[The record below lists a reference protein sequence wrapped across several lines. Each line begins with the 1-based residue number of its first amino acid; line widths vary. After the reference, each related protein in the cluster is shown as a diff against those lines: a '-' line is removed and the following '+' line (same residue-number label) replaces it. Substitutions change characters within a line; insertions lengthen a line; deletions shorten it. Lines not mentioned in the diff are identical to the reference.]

1 MNLTKETALANLK
14 TFRIELNESMRGESF
29 REGVLIKGDFGW
41 SEFAPFAYHSL
52 EHATRWLQAA
62 LEMAWTE
69 LEKPLSKQVAVNA
82 ISTSANPE
90 KSIAILNET
99 GCTTLKIKLTGLDIN
114 KDLILLKQIA
124 QVKPETTFRIDFN
137 GSLDVKNSLQY
148 FDGFSD
154 LNIEYVEQPCKTV
167 EEVAEL
173 KKESQIKIAIDENL
187 RLAPD
192 STDLVLIEKI
202 CEIADYVVLKPIPIG
217 GINRF
222 NIISEAVRKFGKKVV
237 VSGSMDTSIGLYM
250 SALAQ
255 SINSQSSNLVSGAGT
270 GSMIRSDVVTKTVKP
285 HNGVID
291 VEKLDID
298 ESRVFESPN
307 RNELLQRISQAFDYG
322 KERNWF

>member
-14 TFRIELNESMRGESF
+14 TFRIELNESMRGESY

-255 SINSQSSNLVSGAGT
+255 SINSQSSNLVAGAGT

>member
-1 MNLTKETALANLK
+1 MNLIKEIALANLK
-14 TFRIELNESMRGESF
+14 TFRVELNEPMRKESY
-29 REGVLIKGDFGW
+29 REGVLINGDFGW
-41 SEFAPFAYHSL
+41 AEFAPFAYHSL

-69 LEKPLSKQVAVNA
+69 LEKPKSKQVAVNA
-82 ISTSANPE
+82 ISTSLDPV
-90 KSIAILNET
+90 KSILLLTET
-99 GCTTLKIKLTGLDIN
+99 GCTTLKIKLTGVDIN
-114 KDLILLKQIA
+114 KDLSLLKQIA

-148 FDGFSD
+148 FDGFGD

-167 EEVAEL
+167 EELAEL

-192 STDLVLIEKI
+192 STDLILIEKI
-202 CEIADYVVLKPIPIG
+202 CEIADYVVIKPIPIG

-222 NIISEAVRKFGKKVV
+222 KITSEAVRKFGKKVV

-250 SALAQ
+250 TALAQ
-255 SINSQSSNLVSGAGT
+255 SINSQSSNLVAGAGT
-270 GSMIRSDVVTKTVKP
+270 GTMLRSDVVTKTVKP

-291 VEKLDID
+291 VERLDID

-307 RNELLQRISQAFDYG
+307 RDELLQRISQAFDYG

>member
-1 MNLTKETALANLK
+1 MNLKKEIALANLK
-14 TFRIELNESMRGESF
+14 TFRIELNEPMRNESY
-29 REGVLIKGDFGW
+29 REGVLINGDFGW
-41 SEFAPFAYHSL
+41 AEFAPFAYHSL

-69 LEKPLSKQVAVNA
+69 LEKPKSKQVAVNA
-82 ISTSANPE
+82 ISTSLDSD
-90 KSIAILNET
+90 KSISLLNET
-99 GCTTLKIKLTGLDIN
+99 GCTTLKIKLTGVDIN
-114 KDLILLKQIA
+114 KDLSLLKQIA

-148 FDGFSD
+148 FDGFGD

-167 EEVAEL
+167 EELAEL
-173 KKESQIKIAIDENL
+173 KKESSIKLAIDENL

-202 CEIADYVVLKPIPIG
+202 CEIADYVVIKPIPIG

-222 NIISEAVRKFGKKVV
+222 KIISEAVRKFGKKVV

-250 SALAQ
+250 TALAQ
-255 SINSQSSNLVSGAGT
+255 SINSQSSNLVAGAGT
-270 GSMIRSDVVTKTVKP
+270 GSMLRSDVVTKTVKP

-291 VEKLDID
+291 VERLDID

-307 RNELLQRISQAFDYG
+307 RDELLQRISQAFDYG

>member
-1 MNLTKETALANLK
+1 MNLTKEIALANLK
-14 TFRIELNESMRGESF
+14 TFRIELNEPMRGESY

-41 SEFAPFAYHSL
+41 SEFAPFANHSL

-255 SINSQSSNLVSGAGT
+255 SINSQSSNLVAGAGT
-270 GSMIRSDVVTKTVKP
+270 GSMLRSDVVTKTVKP

-307 RNELLQRISQAFDYG
+307 RNKLLQRISQAFDYG

>member
-14 TFRIELNESMRGESF
+14 TFRIELNEPMRGESY

-41 SEFAPFAYHSL
+41 AEFAPFANHSL
-52 EHATRWLQAA
+52 QHSTRWLQAA

-82 ISTSANPE
+82 ISSSSDPKKN
-90 KSIAILNET
+90 IAILTET
-99 GCTTLKIKLTGLDIN
+99 GCTTLKIKLTGSDIN
-114 KDLILLKQIA
+114 RDIDLLNQIA

-137 GSLDVKNSLQY
+137 GSLDVKNALKY
-148 FDGFSD
+148 FDIFSS
-154 LNIEYVEQPCKTV
+154 LHIEYVEQPCETV
-167 EEVAEL
+167 EELAEL
-173 KKESQIKIAIDENL
+173 KKESNIKIAIDENL
-187 RLAPD
+187 RLAND
-192 STDLVLIEKI
+192 STETTLIEKI
-202 CEIADYVVLKPIPIG
+202 CEVADYVVIKPIPIG

-222 NIISEAVRKFGKKVV
+222 KIISGLVRNSGKKVV

-250 SALAQ
+250 TALAQ
-255 SINSQSSNLVSGAGT
+255 SINSQSSNLVAGAGT
-270 GSMIRSDVVTKTVKP
+270 GSMLRSDVVTKTVKP

-291 VEKLDID
+291 VERLDID

-307 RNELLQRISQAFDYG
+307 RNELLQRISQTFDYG

>member
-1 MNLTKETALANLK
+1 MNLTKEIALANLK
-14 TFRIELNESMRGESF
+14 TFRIELNEPMRKESY

-41 SEFAPFAYHSL
+41 AEFAPFANHSL

-69 LEKPLSKQVAVNA
+69 LEKPMSKQVAVNA
-82 ISTSANPE
+82 ISTSLDPE
-90 KSIAILNET
+90 KSISILNET

-114 KDLILLKQIA
+114 QDLSLLKQIA

-148 FDGFSD
+148 FNGFGD
-154 LNIEYVEQPCKTV
+154 LNIEYVEQPCETV
-167 EEVAEL
+167 EELAEL
-173 KKESQIKIAIDENL
+173 KKESSIKLAIDENL

-222 NIISEAVRKFGKKVV
+222 KITSEAVRKFGKKVV

-250 SALAQ
+250 TALAQ
-255 SINSQSSNLVSGAGT
+255 SINSQSSNLVAGAGT
-270 GSMIRSDVVTKTVKP
+270 GSMLRSDVVTKTVKP

-291 VEKLDID
+291 VERLDID

-307 RNELLQRISQAFDYG
+307 RDELLQRIRQAFDYG